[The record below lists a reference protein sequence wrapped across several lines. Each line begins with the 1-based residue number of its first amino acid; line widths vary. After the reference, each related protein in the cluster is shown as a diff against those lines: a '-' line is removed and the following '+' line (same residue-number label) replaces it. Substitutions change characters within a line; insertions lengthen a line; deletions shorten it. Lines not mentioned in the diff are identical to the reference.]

1 MLYTVSLYMH
11 IVGALLMF
19 FAVGIEWLCLINLRK
34 SGTRESIMLW
44 LNNFSVLKK
53 LFAVSFFL
61 LLIPGI
67 YMMTEIWVDAA
78 WAILGIIG
86 LLSLSISGSVLSGK
100 KLIDIKKKAARDEKE
115 FPLVKLLPKV
125 RDSYFWNSF
134 LIRSFTALGI
144 VFLMTFKTDFI
155 DSVIVLGISIL
166 IGYLI
171 GKMTKSPV
179 AKQKIEMTEEGV
191 LQ

>member
-1 MLYTVSLYMH
+1 MLYTVSLYLH
-11 IVGALLMF
+11 IVGALIMF
-19 FAVGIEWLCLINLRK
+19 FAVGVEWLCLSNIRK
-34 SGTRESIMLW
+34 AETRENILGW
-44 LNNFSVLKK
+44 LKNFAVLKK

-100 KLIDIKKKAARDEKE
+100 KMLDIKKKAVLGETE
-115 FPLVKLLPKV
+115 FPLSKILTKV
-125 RDSYFWNSF
+125 RDNYFWNSF
-134 LIRSFTALGI
+134 MVRGFTALGI
-144 VFLMTFKTDFI
+144 VFIMTFKPGFL
-155 DSVIVLGISIL
+155 DSIIVIAIAGL
-166 IGYLI
+166 IGYVT
-171 GKMTKSPV
+171 GKATQSSEPEPK
-179 AKQKIEMTEEGV
+179 AEITEESV

>member
-1 MLYTVSLYMH
+1 MLYTVSLYLH
-11 IVGALLMF
+11 IVGALIMF
-19 FAVGIEWLCLINLRK
+19 FAVGIEWLCLLNIRK
-34 SGTRESIMLW
+34 AETRENILGW
-44 LNNFSVLKK
+44 LKNFAVLKK

-100 KLIDIKKKAARDEKE
+100 KMIDIKKKAALGETE
-115 FPLVKLLPKV
+115 FPLSKILTKV
-125 RDSYFWNSF
+125 RDNYFWNSF
-134 LIRSFTALGI
+134 MIRGFTALGI
-144 VFLMTFKTDFI
+144 VFIMTFKTGFL
-155 DSVIVLGISIL
+155 DSIIVLAAAVL
-166 IGYLI
+166 IGYAT
-171 GKMTKSPV
+171 GKATQLPEL
-179 AKQKIEMTEEGV
+179 QRQTEIKEGSV